1 MVNQLRLK
9 TADILLLTRGPKRN
23 PCTESQPP
31 EVSIRVGE
39 SNERCINYIR
49 YPSYPGQHDL
59 RCSLATV
66 QNAGLKVVLSA
77 HFCFFLFL
85 PKGLSLRRGL
95 GHNLKL
101 AFWRGGQNGLRRLK
115 LALKSAFKQT
125 FRPDWAWRTGVVFL
139 YIPWFYFFLS
149 PSWSP

>member
-1 MVNQLRLK
+1 MKGVLIILDIPPIPGNTIFAVLWLLFKMLALK
-9 TADILLLTRGPKRN
+9 WFYLPIF
-23 PCTESQPP
+23 
-31 EVSIRVGE
+31 V
-39 SNERCINYIR
+39 
-49 YPSYPGQHDL
+49 
-59 RCSLATV
+59 
-66 QNAGLKVVLSA
+66 
-77 HFCFFLFL
+77 FFFFL

-101 AFWRGGQNGLRRLK
+101 AFWGGGQNGLRRLK

-125 FRPDWAWRTGVVFL
+125 FRPDWAWRAGVVFL